1 MNIYEV
7 FIRTVVMVSFAED
20 SMQISCAD
28 NPTLQRLEIR
38 KMNLDRALLPGLL
51 CAPLAYDPS
60 FKGLCVF
67 NVLLL
72 RSPRQI
78 VNINQTSKFTCFPRI
93 LQLRFAFMSHS
104 GRFSFLQTMSLLKFW
119 VCVSFVFGN
128 PDETL
133 ALVFEIVV
141 RNCTIRQNLLLIWPL
156 IKWKPVLNT

>member
-1 MNIYEV
+1 MRIPCAMNIYEV

-51 CAPLAYDPS
+51 CSPLAYDPS

-93 LQLRFAFMSHS
+93 LQLRSAFMSHS
-104 GRFSFLQTMSLLKFW
+104 GRFSFLQTMLLLKLW
-119 VCVSFVFGN
+119 LCVPNWSHYFV
-128 PDETL
+128 
-133 ALVFEIVV
+133 
-141 RNCTIRQNLLLIWPL
+141 
-156 IKWKPVLNT
+156 